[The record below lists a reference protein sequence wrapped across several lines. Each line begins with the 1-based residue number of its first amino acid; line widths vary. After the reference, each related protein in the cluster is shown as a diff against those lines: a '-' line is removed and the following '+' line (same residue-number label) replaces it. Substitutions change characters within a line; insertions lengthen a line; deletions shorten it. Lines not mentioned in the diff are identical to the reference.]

1 MSNIKGA
8 NFKYT
13 LSEKD
18 WDSGTKSW
26 KCDFLK
32 LPGIKLS
39 RLTDSAKAEE
49 ILSEMYVVD
58 EKYHMIKWTRDGNT
72 HPKEPIVWFEGK
84 ENLVTDR
91 WKSVALILPFLTAV
105 MGGVSP
111 EAFKLVNKHKD
122 YGSPAPSQASP
133 TSSPSLPIDIPT
145 PKGDPAKSPTSKN
158 SYESKAY
165 PLKSCGPD
173 IRSKDMHPIF
183 VSRKYSL
190 NDVKEI
196 CRDAFPVRN
205 EIQIASFNNEKDADL
220 FLEFIR
226 QKFKISWRGKP

>member
-1 MSNIKGA
+1 MSNIKGVH
-8 NFKYT
+8 FKYT

-18 WDSGTKSW
+18 WDINIKSW

-39 RLTDSAKAEE
+39 KLTDSTGGEE
-49 ILSEMYVVD
+49 IPS
-58 EKYHMIKWTRDGNT
+58 EKYIVKEEHHIIRWNSDENT
-72 HPKEPIVWFEGK
+72 HPREPIVWFEGK

-91 WKSVALILPFLTAV
+91 WKPFALSLFTV
-105 MGGVSP
+105 VVGGVSV
-111 EAFKLVNKHKD
+111 EAFKIMNKHKD
-122 YGSPAPSQASP
+122 YPPISSQASP
-133 TSSPSLPIDIPT
+133 TSPPSLPINIPT
-145 PKGDPAKSPTSKN
+145 PKGDPPKPPTSKN
-158 SYESKAY
+158 PYESKAY

-183 VSRKYSL
+183 VSGKYSL

-226 QKFKISWRGKP
+226 QKFKTSRRGKP